1 MRGARKVIL
10 PEKHLPLSRSY
21 LNVGAVLLE
30 SIDGRRTVSQLW
42 DATRGNPAIQTFDR
56 LVLGLDMLYALGL
69 VDMDGEGAVVRRRG
83 RGA

>member
-1 MRGARKVIL
+1 MIL

-21 LNVGAVLLE
+21 LNVGAVLLV

-42 DATRGNPAIQTFDR
+42 DGTRGNPAIQTFDR

-69 VDMDGEGAVVRRRG
+69 VDMDDGGAIVRRRG

>member
-1 MRGARKVIL
+1 MIL
-10 PEKHLPLSRSY
+10 PGKHLPLSRSY

-30 SIDGRRTVSQLW
+30 SINGKRTVSLLW
-42 DATRGNPAIQTFDR
+42 DATREHPAIQTFDR

-69 VDMDGEGAVVRRRG
+69 VDMDDGGAIVRRRG